1 MWLNYLGQNV
11 SLCRNVKNCKVSV
24 YSVLIIFQLCQED
37 DVNLFCWLVPE
48 VYIQFPSVA
57 IGHAQL
63 LHLVVSTVDAS
74 QLQDLVCH
82 ILQGRLVMFR
92 SDSFRALLSASLSWE
107 TFEQYCLWQLV
118 TAHGIPIDYVL
129 PILPRLE
136 FSNHAEALT
145 SILLMLKQERY
156 VVHWNILGFLSQ

>member
-1 MWLNYLGQNV
+1 M
-11 SLCRNVKNCKVSV
+11 
-24 YSVLIIFQLCQED
+24 
-37 DVNLFCWLVPE
+37 NLFCWLVPE

-63 LHLVVSTVDAS
+63 LHLVVSTVDAA

-136 FSNHAEALT
+136 FSSHAEALT

-156 VVHWNILGFLSQ
+156 VPTISTTLFFGTMRIFVISITAILNLVRRPTR